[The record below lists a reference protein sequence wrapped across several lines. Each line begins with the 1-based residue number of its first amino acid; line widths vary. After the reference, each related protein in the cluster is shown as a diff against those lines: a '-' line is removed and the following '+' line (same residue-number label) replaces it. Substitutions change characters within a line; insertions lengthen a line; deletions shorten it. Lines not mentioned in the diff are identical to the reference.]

1 MFKDIKSSVQIL
13 LINKIQ
19 QLDLQSI
26 THTLGSLI
34 SVLPPSTP
42 LLLGPPA
49 FKVFYFVRVNRN
61 PFVAKNTC

>member
-26 THTLGSLI
+26 THTLGPLI
-34 SVLPPSTP
+34 SVLPPSPP
-42 LLLGPPA
+42 LLLGPPL
-49 FKVFYFVRVNRN
+49 FKFS
-61 PFVAKNTC
+61 TL